1 MDKVNIIMPNIIANP
16 NPEFLIK
23 SISEQGYSLETAL
36 ADLIDNSIT
45 ADATRVDII
54 TYKKDNK
61 YSLFIAD
68 NGNGMNNI
76 ELEKS
81 MMFPSSNMDDSRERN
96 DLGRFGLGLKTA
108 SFSQTRKF
116 TVISKLKNNNKNIFN
131 GLTWDVDKLS
141 LETGWLIFR
150 ENIESINEIK
160 DLFID
165 QSRKHF
171 ENSEDFLKSFNTLI
185 YWDNMRKFSLNES
198 FLHQL
203 ELVKEYLGIVFYQF
217 IEKYKLVIRFNGEIV
232 TPFNP
237 FPTEGAGLFMDESQY
252 FDKVNGFKMRG
263 FVVNPDYKE
272 NEKLWI
278 TKHKSLIDL
287 EGVYIYR
294 NERLIFFGGWNGLRK
309 RSAKL
314 KLARLKIDFENSNDI
329 FFMLNVDKSKVSIPF
344 SAKMAVID
352 YVNKLEALAT
362 KQLYNRKV
370 DGKNFNKISKTDL
383 IIRGNNS
390 KGRCLE
396 YNYNFPLLEELNE
409 TLDEDQKLK
418 FKAILRIIQVSVNK
432 ITETHEDKTLVNIN
446 DKSDDDISKEEI
458 KRIIYSF
465 KNLGWSSTEIEKV
478 IVQNMGFERSE
489 LLTQALYEA
498 NN

>member
-1 MDKVNIIMPNIIANP
+1 MMQNINANP

-45 ADATRVDII
+45 ADATRIDII
-54 TYKKDNK
+54 TYEKDNK

-68 NGNGMNNI
+68 NGNGMDYS
-76 ELEKS
+76 ELERS
-81 MMFPSSNMDDSRERN
+81 MMFPSSNMDASRERK

-108 SFSQTRKF
+108 SFSQTRRF
-116 TVISKLKNNNKNIFN
+116 TVLSKLKKNNKNTFN

-141 LETGWLIFR
+141 LETGWLIFG
-150 ENIESINEIK
+150 EDNESINELK
-160 DLFID
+160 DLFIQ
-165 QSRKHF
+165 QSRIHL
-171 ENSEDFLKSFNTLI
+171 ENSEDFLKYFNTLI

-198 FLHQL
+198 YLHQL

-217 IEKYKLVIRFNGEIV
+217 IEKNKLVIRFNGEII

-237 FPTEGAGLFMDESQY
+237 FPSEGSGLFMDESQY
-252 FDKVNGFKMRG
+252 FDTVNGFKMRG

-278 TKHKSLIDL
+278 TKHKSLFDL

-344 SAKMAVID
+344 SAKRAVVD
-352 YVNKLEALAT
+352 YVDKLEALAT

-370 DGKNFNKISKTDL
+370 DGNNFNKISKTDL

-396 YNYNFPLLEELNE
+396 YNYDFPLLRGLNE
-409 TLDEDQKLK
+409 TLDEDQKSKLK
-418 FKAILRIIQVSVNK
+418 TILRIIQVSVDK
-432 ITETHEDKTLVNIN
+432 ITETHEDKNIVTIDTN
-446 DKSDDDISKEEI
+446 KNEISKEDL
-458 KRIIYSF
+458 KRITLSLR
-465 KNLGWSSTEIEKV
+465 NLNWSNTEIERV
-478 IVQNMGFERSE
+478 ITQNMGIEKSE
-489 LLTQALYEA
+489 LIKQVIYEA
-498 NN
+498 KD

>member
-1 MDKVNIIMPNIIANP
+1 MNQNIIANP

-45 ADATRVDII
+45 ADATRIDII
-54 TYKKDNK
+54 TYEKDNK

-68 NGNGMNNI
+68 NGNGMNYS

-81 MMFPSSNMDDSRERN
+81 MMFPSSNMDDSRERK

-108 SFSQTRKF
+108 SFSQTRRF
-116 TVISKLKNNNKNIFN
+116 TVLSKLKKNNENTFN

-141 LETGWLIFR
+141 LETGWLIFK
-150 ENIESINEIK
+150 EDNESINELK
-160 DLFID
+160 DLFIQ
-165 QSRKHF
+165 QSRIHL

-185 YWDNMRKFSLNES
+185 NWDNMRKFSLNES
-198 FLHQL
+198 YLHQL

-217 IEKYKLVIRFNGEIV
+217 IEKNKLVIRFNGEII
-232 TPFNP
+232 TKFNP
-237 FPTEGAGLFMDESQY
+237 FPSEGFGLFMDESQY
-252 FDKVNGFKMRG
+252 IDTLNTFKMRG

-278 TKHKSLIDL
+278 TKHKSLFDL

-314 KLARLKIDFENSNDI
+314 KLARLKIDFENSNDN

-344 SAKMAVID
+344 SAKRAVVD
-352 YVNKLEALAT
+352 YVDKLEALAT

-370 DGKNFNKISKTDL
+370 DGNNFNKISKTDL

-396 YNYNFPLLEELNE
+396 FNKDFPLLKDLDE
-409 TLDEDQKLK
+409 TLNVDQKSKLK
-418 FKAILRIIQVSVNK
+418 TILRMIQVSVNK
-432 ITETHEDKTLVNIN
+432 ITETNEDKNIITIDT
-446 DKSDDDISKEEI
+446 DKSDLKEEDI
-458 KRIIYSF
+458 KRAILCF
-465 KNLGWSSTEIEKV
+465 KNLDWNINEIEKV
-478 IVQNMGFERSE
+478 IIQNMGFEKSE
-489 LLTQALYEA
+489 LIKQLIKQTI
-498 NN
+498 N

>member
-1 MDKVNIIMPNIIANP
+1 MQNIIANP

-45 ADATRVDII
+45 ADATRIDII
-54 TYKKDNK
+54 TYEKYSK

-68 NGNGMNNI
+68 NGNGMNNS

-81 MMFPSSNMDDSRERN
+81 MMFPSSNMDTSRERK

-116 TVISKLKNNNKNIFN
+116 TVLSKVKKDNIFN
-131 GLTWDVDKLS
+131 GLTWDVDKLN
-141 LETGWLIFR
+141 LKTGWLIFR
-150 ENIESINEIK
+150 ENNESINDLK
-160 DLFID
+160 DLFIE
-165 QSRKHF
+165 QSRIHL

-185 YWDNMRKFSLNES
+185 YWDNMRKFSFNES
-198 FLHQL
+198 YLHQL

-217 IEKYKLVIRFNGEIV
+217 IEKNKLVIRFNGEIIA
-232 TPFNP
+232 PFNP
-237 FPTEGAGLFMDESQY
+237 FPSEGSGLFMDESQY

-287 EGVYIYR
+287 EGVYIFR

-314 KLARLKIDFENSNDI
+314 KLARLKIDFENYNDI

-344 SAKMAVID
+344 SAKMAVVD
-352 YVNKLEALAT
+352 YVDKLEALAT

-370 DGKNFNKISKTDL
+370 DGNNFNKTSKTDL

-396 YNYNFPLLEELNE
+396 YNHDFPLLKELNE
-409 TLDEDQKLK
+409 TLDEDQKAKLK
-418 FKAILRIIQVSVNK
+418 TILRIIQVSVNK
-432 ITETHEDKTLVNIN
+432 ITETHEDKTIVSID
-446 DKSDDDISKEEI
+446 DKNKGDISKEDI
-458 KRIIYSF
+458 TRIILSF
-465 KNLGWSSTEIEKV
+465 KNLGWSLSEIEKV
-478 IVQNMGFERSE
+478 ITQNMGIEKSD
-489 LLTQALYEA
+489 LIKQAIHEVKK
-498 NN
+498 